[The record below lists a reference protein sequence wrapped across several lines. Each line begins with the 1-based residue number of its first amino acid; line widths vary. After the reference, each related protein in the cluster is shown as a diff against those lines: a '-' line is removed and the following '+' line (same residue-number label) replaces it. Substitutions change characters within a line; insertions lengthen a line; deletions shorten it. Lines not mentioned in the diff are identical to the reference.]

1 MKIKSKSKSKSK
13 SMNKIKSRSF
23 QNNDQQQ
30 QQQLFSSL
38 TYENQLILNKSSS
51 LTTLKTSKSTETI
64 IDEYLRRKQI
74 EPLEIIGEGGFST
87 VYKVRYLNQNNNNGH
102 IYAAKVMNLNETNR
116 IWVTKCLKHE
126 MFISKLLQHPNI
138 VRTYDYFKTNT
149 YAVIIMEYY
158 SNGSIRL
165 EMDRQN
171 HPYDIGEAGR
181 LFTGLITGLQY
192 MHSKNIAHRDLK
204 LDNFFLD
211 NNRQPLIG
219 DFGFAAIGIK
229 QGRLIIEHLI
239 RQTRCGS
246 DADVYSMGVCLYEML
261 HQKLPNI
268 DMTTTT
274 NSNTS
279 LKSSSLKS
287 LSFATNIN
295 ERWQNLIKSMLNLE
309 PNERP
314 TVEMIS
320 YQISTPLF
328 RIMTMVQSTI
338 IKKRIVAAAARR
350 LSPGSIAFH
359 NHD

>member
-1 MKIKSKSKSKSK
+1 
-13 SMNKIKSRSF
+13 
-23 QNNDQQQ
+23 
-30 QQQLFSSL
+30 
-38 TYENQLILNKSSS
+38 
-51 LTTLKTSKSTETI
+51 
-64 IDEYLRRKQI
+64 
-74 EPLEIIGEGGFST
+74 
-87 VYKVRYLNQNNNNGH
+87 
-102 IYAAKVMNLNETNR
+102 MNLNETNR

-171 HPYDIGEAGR
+171 HPYDTGEAGR

-246 DADVYSMGVCLYEML
+246 DGYMAPEIAKITKINDDEQQQQQQFQYNAKKADVYSMGVCLYEML

-295 ERWQNLIKSMLNLE
+295 ERWQNLIKSMLNQE

-338 IKKRIVAAAARR
+338 IKKRSDTNINNDNNQNNNNNNKTSNQQQQPKQQQQKSNQQQQAKQQQQPKPKKQQKHSMDKKRA
-350 LSPGSIAFH
+350 I
-359 NHD
+359 